1 MANIKFS
8 IRDEE
13 MTTTGTIVDGTIIV
27 SIGIDRRISYVKN
40 KGSKDA
46 GIVKYYDL
54 NGNVFGI
61 YPAVKLS
68 LDSFIEYCR
77 DTYKENLRT

>member
-1 MANIKFS
+1 
-8 IRDEE
+8 
-13 MTTTGTIVDGTIIV
+13 
-27 SIGIDRRISYVKN
+27 VKN

-68 LDSFIEYCR
+68 LDAFIEYCR
-77 DTYKENLRT
+77 DTYKESLRT